1 MRFRATCIAAAVTC
15 LFFAA
20 GCAAGGD
27 PVCPEGMDSFTELNV
42 YFGLEKG
49 SGETVTEEEWQSFLA
64 DTVTARFPDGLT
76 VLDARG
82 QWFDTDAGR
91 LYRESTKL
99 LNVLVP
105 SDAADAGVVAVRDIS
120 DVYKQRF
127 EQQAVFYTSLPA
139 CAAVY

>member
-1 MRFRATCIAAAVTC
+1 
-15 LFFAA
+15 
-20 GCAAGGD
+20 
-27 PVCPEGMDSFTELNV
+27 MDSFTELNV

-49 SGETVTEEEWQSFLA
+49 SGGTVSEEEWQSFLA
-64 DTVTARFPDGLT
+64 DTVTSHFPDGLT
-76 VLDARG
+76 ALDARG
-82 QWFDTDAGR
+82 QWFDTGAGR

-105 SDAADAGVVAVRDIS
+105 ADAADPGVDAVRTIS

>member
-1 MRFRATCIAAAVTC
+1 MRFPATCIAAAVAC

-20 GCAAGGD
+20 GCVTGGD
-27 PVCPEGMDSFTELNV
+27 PVCPKGMDRFTELNV

-64 DTVTARFPDGLT
+64 DTVTSHFLDGLT

-105 SDAADAGVVAVRDIS
+105 ADAADAGVDAVRDVS